1 MRLKVQFRWQALHR
15 MPEAHVEYRLGFR
28 EAARVAAV
36 MRDKRFPPNG
46 IHGPYTL
53 DKRFVLHQ
61 SLPMQMWRGFKE
73 GMRLIFP
80 RGPR

>member
-53 DKRFVLHQ
+53 V
-61 SLPMQMWRGFKE
+61 S
-73 GMRLIFP
+73 
-80 RGPR
+80 